1 MWVCSGE
8 CAKKNETCV
17 TEVDLLM
24 NVSCKCERKK
34 KSSLD
39 VDDED
44 PILTEMDDMFGMLG

>member
-1 MWVCSGE
+1 VWVCSGE

-17 TEVDLLM
+17 TKLDLLM

-34 KSSLD
+34 NSSLE

-44 PILTEMDDMFGMLG
+44 PILTEMDDMFGTLG